1 MKKSISQIVILAIVL
16 ATLSIQGTA
25 QAALGPIQGSFAWG
39 IFGNINS
46 INNHTFILPQP
57 PAFLSG
63 AFVNIGGT
71 GNFSIV
77 PDFTKPTVDFSK
89 ATWLS
94 SSTLD
99 VANPAGWTLGS
110 AAFGT
115 WVTNS
120 GSYTLSNGF
129 LNANLNGT
137 FTPGTMFTGLS
148 QSNASMTLGF
158 IMNGN
163 TASNVSGSVAMA
175 ATPTPIPAAAWLL
188 GSGLLGLIGI
198 RRKHSV

>member
-1 MKKSISQIVILAIVL
+1 MKNMIRQVVFITLAL
-16 ATLSIQGTA
+16 AFFSIQGTA
-25 QAALGPIQGSFAWG
+25 QAALAPIQGSFAWN

-46 INNHTFILPQP
+46 INNHTFTLPQP
-57 PAFLSG
+57 TSPLSG
-63 AFVNIGGT
+63 VFVNTGGT
-71 GNFSIV
+71 GNFTIV
-77 PDFTKPTVDFSK
+77 PDFTTPTVDFTK

-110 AAFGT
+110 AAFGS

-120 GSYTLSNGF
+120 GTYTLSNGF
-129 LNANLNGT
+129 LNAYLNGT

-148 QSNASMTLGF
+148 QSNATMTLGF

-163 TASNVSGSVAMA
+163 SASNVSGTVAM
-175 ATPTPIPAAAWLL
+175 TPTPIPAAAWLL
-188 GSGLLGLIGI
+188 GSGLLGLAGL
-198 RRKHSV
+198 RRKQK